1 MTDDEE
7 IDGEIEARLSE
18 QEYFRPPTK
27 FVGQANATDPS
38 IHDRF
43 EENYPEA
50 FEEYAELLEWDSHW
64 EQVLDDSNPPFY
76 QWFTGG
82 TLNASHNCIDRH
94 LDERGNQTALLWEG
108 EDGERRNVTYR
119 DLYREVNRMAAAL
132 REVGVEADD
141 VVTLHL
147 PMVPALPITM
157 LACARIG
164 APHSEVF
171 AGFSAGAR
179 ADRIDDAESD
189 VVVTIDGYYRRGEF
203 LDHKQKADDAVEEAD
218 HDVDSVLVWER
229 SRAAGS
235 RDHETGSRERHEEEL
250 HDAAEIEE
258 GRDVLVSELL
268 ADNDRARVDPV
279 ERDAEDPLFLMYTSG
294 TTGQPKG
301 CQHRTGGYLAYV
313 TATSKYVLDIDPDDT
328 YWCAADIGWITGHSY
343 IVYGPLSL
351 GTTSVMYEGAPDH
364 PHKGRIWEM
373 AEKYDVDV
381 FHTSPTAV
389 RMFMKWGPEHVEE
402 YDFDFRHMTTVG
414 EPIQPEAWLW
424 YYKYIGDED
433 AVIVDT
439 WWQTETGG
447 HLITNL
453 PALDDMKP
461 GSAGKAC
468 PGIQPAIYDDNG
480 DPIEAA
486 SGKAGNLV
494 IEKPWPGMLQ
504 TVYGDDQRFV
514 DEYWREFSDVESDD
528 ADDWV
533 YKAGDGAVHGKD
545 DYYRI
550 LGRLDDVMNVAGHRL
565 GTMELESAA
574 AEVGDVAEAAVA
586 AREDAQKGEVPDV
599 YVTLREG
606 IEPGEDVRDRIVGAI
621 EDEIG
626 KFARPGNV
634 VFVDDL
640 PKTRSGKIM
649 RRLLENISNGE
660 DLGDTTTLRDPS
672 VPERIREEVHGD

>member
-1 MTDDEE
+1 MSDDVEFE
-7 IDGEIEARLSE
+7 GEIEARLSE
-18 QEYFRPPTK
+18 QEYFRPPAK
-27 FVGQANATDPS
+27 FVGQANVSDPA

-43 EENYPEA
+43 GDEWPHG
-50 FEEYAELLEWDSHW
+50 FEEYAELLDWESRWD
-64 EQVLDDSNPPFY
+64 ETLDASNPPFY
-76 QWFTGG
+76 EWFVGG
-82 TLNASHNCIDRH
+82 ELNACYNCVDRH
-94 LDERGNQTALLWEG
+94 LDERKNQVALLWEG
-108 EDGERRNVTYR
+108 EGGDRSHLTYQ

-132 REVGVEADD
+132 RTMGVEEDD

-171 AGFSAGAR
+171 AGFSASAL
-179 ADRIDDAESD
+179 AQRIDDADSD
-189 VVVTIDGYYRRGEF
+189 VVVTIDGYYRRGE
-203 LDHKQKADDAVEEAD
+203 LLNHKQKADQAVEEAD
-218 HDVDSVLVWER
+218 TDVDTVLVWER
-229 SRAAGS
+229 
-235 RDHETGSRERHEEEL
+235 HEGDL
-250 HDAAEIEE
+250 HDDVDVVED
-258 GRDVLVSELL
+258 RDVLVTDLK
-268 ADNDRARVDPV
+268 ADHDRARVDPV
-279 ERDAEDPLFLMYTSG
+279 TRNAEDPLFLMYTSG

-301 CQHRTGGYLAYV
+301 CQHRTGGYLSYV
-313 TATSKYVLDIDPDDT
+313 TGTSKYVLDIKPEDT

-343 IVYGPLSL
+343 IVYGPLAL

-364 PHKGRIWEM
+364 PHKGRIWEI
-373 AEKYDVDV
+373 AEKYDVDI

-389 RMFMKWGPEHVEE
+389 RMFMKWGPEYPEE

-424 YYKYIGDED
+424 YYKYIGGED

-461 GSAGKAC
+461 GSAGKPC

-480 DPIEAA
+480 NPVEAA

-504 TVYGDDQRFV
+504 TVYGDDERFV
-514 DEYWREFSDVESDD
+514 DEYWRDFSDTNSDD
-528 ADDWV
+528 MADWV
-533 YKAGDGAVHGKD
+533 YKAGDGAVHERDG
-545 DYYRI
+545 YFRI

-565 GTMELESAA
+565 GTMELESAV
-574 AEVGDVAEAAVA
+574 AEVEEVAEAAVA
-586 AREDAQKGEVPDV
+586 AREDAEKGEVPDV
-599 YVTLREG
+599 YVVLREG
-606 IEPGEDVRDRIVGAI
+606 IEPSEAVRNGIVRAV
-621 EDEIG
+621 EEEIG
-626 KFARPGNV
+626 KFARPANV

-649 RRLLENISNGE
+649 RRLLEDISNDQ

-672 VPERIREEVHGD
+672 VPEQIRDLVHGD